1 MSGIS
6 QQNSRHQKRT
16 AHGVSFQRGALFA
29 LLSNRIYLGETAHK
43 GTAYPG
49 DHEALIDRELWDK
62 VQALIA
68 RAISAVR
75 PVMRTR
81 RHFASPSREAIR
93 ARRSFSKR
101 SSSACPAS
109 WASSY
114 PAPIHRGGV
123 GLQCWQ
129 GIGQGTDLGC
139 QHLPGGA
146 NFPVRCFHIIR
157 QPSLGLCPVLCTERN
172 FPIRAGLARL
182 GEDRG
187 LQFFGNAAVGIIDAA
202 DLFELCTHSQS
213 SCYRCNSLM

>member
-16 AHGVSFQRGALFA
+16 AHGVSFQRGPLFA

-81 RHFASPSREAIR
+81 GHLASPSREAIR

-101 SSSACPAS
+101 SFSAYPAS

-129 GIGQGTDLGC
+129 GIGRGHGFG
-139 QHLPGGA
+139 LPAPAGWRQ
-146 NFPVRCFHIIR
+146 FPG
-157 QPSLGLCPVLCTERN
+157 PSLSHNPAAVAWPARSFVRREIFQSVRGLPVLVR
-172 FPIRAGLARL
+172 I
-182 GEDRG
+182 
-187 LQFFGNAAVGIIDAA
+187 A
-202 DLFELCTHSQS
+202 DCS
-213 SCYRCNSLM
+213 SSGTRRWE